1 MTKILKIVSIVAMLC
16 INNICY
22 GMERDSDEEN
32 LAGMNLLIEFI
43 ASLEEAGSGHI
54 SSDGIISGSVKTL
67 SAKPSLLSEE
77 LNFAGDM
84 DEHISLL
91 RSAFYKVIRILQ
103 PSTNGFTDILSDSII
118 SLEQLREDFSK
129 VPSKLEKLIFCKEV
143 NSLFHHNVCDNIDKI
158 LQNPVGRSIITRILK
173 SIRDKK
179 ILFIPIEG
187 FHGRDL
193 KFEDPALMVITGEKY
208 DIITVPIDT
217 KIRCFIPGINK
228 KDFSLTMMLT
238 LPFHSSLA
246 HELIHCMHD
255 IENRELYQKLLLL
268 SPSTC
273 RVLEEKM
280 KLPENFCDFPT
291 DEELYTL
298 LGVHMTPNEG
308 INRLLENGR
317 KITSAIEKVTLKIDE
332 ISELTYDIFD
342 ADIPILRILYYNE
355 RTGCNLSCFAEV
367 GSFARKVL
375 QLFDASTQ
383 EIMQQQ
389 LAKWK

>member
-1 MTKILKIVSIVAMLC
+1 M
-16 INNICY
+16 
-22 GMERDSDEEN
+22 
-32 LAGMNLLIEFI
+32 
-43 ASLEEAGSGHI
+43 
-54 SSDGIISGSVKTL
+54 
-67 SAKPSLLSEE
+67 
-77 LNFAGDM
+77 NFAGDM

-143 NSLFHHNVCDNIDKI
+143 NSVFHHNVCDNIDKI

-228 KDFSLTMMLT
+228 KDFSLTM
-238 LPFHSSLA
+238 
-246 HELIHCMHD
+246 
-255 IENRELYQKLLLL
+255 
-268 SPSTC
+268 
-273 RVLEEKM
+273 
-280 KLPENFCDFPT
+280 
-291 DEELYTL
+291 
-298 LGVHMTPNEG
+298 
-308 INRLLENGR
+308 
-317 KITSAIEKVTLKIDE
+317 
-332 ISELTYDIFD
+332 
-342 ADIPILRILYYNE
+342 ILYYNE
-355 RTGCNLSCFAEV
+355 KTGCNLSRFAEV
-367 GSFARKVL
+367 GSFAREVL
-375 QLFDASTQ
+375 QLFDASNQ

-389 LAKWK
+389 LDKWK